1 MDEMRT
7 MIAAMALQG
16 LLAALAFDENWEPEE
31 LVDIAVSM
39 ADKLLER
46 LNA

>member
-1 MDEMRT
+1 
-7 MIAAMALQG
+7 MIAAMAMQG
-16 LLAALAFDENWEPEE
+16 LLAALASDKNWEPEE